1 MNKVYLVTTQRGD
14 WDDYSWS
21 VFSICRSLE
30 IAEKEKLKVEEK
42 IQNIKTQYYLE
53 FNSDYD
59 KDVEL
64 LNDDGLITD
73 NEVRYD
79 DLMHSIYNYQNL
91 HSELNIHTIQI
102 EEREL
107 L

>member
-1 MNKVYLVTTQRGD
+1 MNRVYLVTTQTGD
-14 WDDYSWS
+14 WDNYSWN
-21 VFSICRSLE
+21 VYSICRSLE
-30 IAEKEKLKVEEK
+30 IAEKEKLKLEEK

-59 KDVEL
+59 KDVDL
-64 LNDDGLITD
+64 LNENDLIMV